1 MCSGER
7 ELTLSFAIT
16 LTLPTFS
23 QRPSD
28 KAIGDFFFREIRF
41 LRLSQL

>member
-23 QRPSD
+23 QRSSD
-28 KAIGDFFFREIRF
+28 KAIGAFFREIRF